1 MDCDRAGALL
11 NAYIDGELDL
21 SSTLTLE
28 SHLASC
34 RACREKHLRLSH
46 LVADLQAGLERY
58 PAPADLRERLTRM
71 ARPGIAVAV
80 AGPQGTDTVPDG
92 PAMAIFP
99 PRPSDKSASGKLSD
113 GALRRPGKSRFEV
126 NFGRRQLLA
135 LAASIAGVAL
145 VSGGATYWLTRS
157 GGGHPLA
164 EEVVASHIRYLM
176 ASHLVDIASAD
187 QRMVKPWF
195 EGKVDVAPT
204 VADYSAQG
212 FSLMGGRLDY
222 LERRPVAA
230 LVYRHG
236 SHVINVFACPVMAG
250 EEHETTPEAAN
261 IRGYNLLYW
270 TAGDVTYWVVS
281 DTSQADLM
289 TFHNL
294 VQEASD
300 DRG

>member
-1 MDCDRAGALL
+1 MDCNRAEALL

-28 SHLASC
+28 AHLATC
-34 RACREKHLRLSH
+34 RSCREKHLRLSD

-58 PAPADLRERLTRM
+58 PAPADLRERLTLTV
-71 ARPGIAVAV
+71 RPSAATAVADLQRAGAV
-80 AGPQGTDTVPDG
+80 AIAE
-92 PAMAIFP
+92 PAMVIFP
-99 PRPSDKSASGKLSD
+99 PRSSDKASSSSEGGS
-113 GALRRPGKSRFEV
+113 RRDRPRFAA

-145 VSGGATYWLTRS
+145 VSGSATYWLTRP
-157 GGGHPLA
+157 GGEGHELA
-164 EEVVASHIRYLM
+164 EEVVASHIRSLM

-187 QRMVKPWF
+187 QHTVKPWF
-195 EGKVDVAPT
+195 DGKVDVAPT

-230 LVYRHG
+230 LVYRHR

-281 DTSQADLM
+281 DASRADLM
-289 TFHNL
+289 TFRNL

-300 DRG
+300 ARG